1 MICVAGNGIHLPKIC
16 TVGDDLGETEENELK
31 DSMRVGV
38 EVTKELGDGRCH
50 SSEVG

>member
-1 MICVAGNGIHLPKIC
+1 M
-16 TVGDDLGETEENELK
+16 GETEENELK

-38 EVTKELGDGRCH
+38 VVTKALGDGRFN